1 MTTMT
6 VQLPE
11 EKLDRVQKAAVAQNK
26 SADALIEDA
35 IDAYLPRL
43 SAAASAGAL
52 DNVAAEVRLSMAIRL
67 YAEWKVSQSVGAE
80 IAGVSR
86 SRFIEEL
93 GRAGVSAVQYSPE
106 EILEEALSA

>member
-11 EKLDRVQKAAVAQNK
+11 EKLNRVQKAAEAQNK

-43 SAAASAGAL
+43 SGAASAGAL
-52 DNVAAEVRLSMAIRL
+52 DNVPAEVRLSMAIRL

-106 EILEEALSA
+106 EILEEAQSA

>member
-35 IDAYLPRL
+35 IDAYLPRI
-43 SAAASAGAL
+43 SGAASGGAL
-52 DNVAAEVRLSMAIRL
+52 DYVPAELGLSMAIRL
-67 YAEWKVSQSVGAE
+67 YAEWKISQCVGAE

-86 SRFIEEL
+86 SRFI
-93 GRAGVSAVQYSPE
+93 
-106 EILEEALSA
+106 